1 MATKTKNLNVEIQ
14 RNASDIESLFKR
26 DSLGYGKVNA
36 DCEMPSG
43 ETFGVYIAEKLQA
56 RDGVL
61 RDVILNAFAF
71 KNAEGDWKK
80 SLEVASERY
89 AGPTIACIKTAVGL
103 LDHAHDAKIHLAK
116 VRDLYG
122 LRELSVE
129 IKNALKDKDENT
141 LQTLRD
147 SLKKGESPRKVKAK
161 LKGEDATEEKA
172 AAVVND
178 SDVVVSPTESV
189 DVARQVALN
198 KIEKLR
204 DMTIDEKSGF
214 VRHALSILGLSKE
227 YTLCSNTYLD
237 SLKSVKAKK

>member
-1 MATKTKNLNVEIQ
+1 MTKVKAHTLNVEIQ

-26 DSLGYGKVNA
+26 DSLGYGKA
-36 DCEMPSG
+36 AGEMPSG

-71 KNAEGDWKK
+71 KKAEGEWKK

-103 LDHAHDAKIHLAK
+103 LDHAHEAKIPLSN

-122 LRELSVE
+122 LRELAVE
-129 IKNALKDKDENT
+129 IKNALKDKDEST

-161 LKGEDATEEKA
+161 LKGEDTTEEKEEA
-172 AAVVND
+172 IVSD
-178 SDVVVSPTESV
+178 SLAVVSPTESV
-189 DVARQVALN
+189 DVARQVALA

-204 DMTIDEKSGF
+204 DMTTDEKSGF
-214 VRHALSILGLSKE
+214 IRHALSILGLSKE

-237 SLKSVKAKK
+237 GLKSAKAKK